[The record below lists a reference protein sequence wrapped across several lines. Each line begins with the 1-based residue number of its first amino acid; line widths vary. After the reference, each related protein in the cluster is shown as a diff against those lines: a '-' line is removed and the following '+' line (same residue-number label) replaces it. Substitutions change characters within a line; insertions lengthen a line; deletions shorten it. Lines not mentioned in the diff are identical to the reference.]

1 MLELK
6 AINLLVNINNLKMKY
21 IKDKTKSEKIANQIN
36 ELEKERELLDFFIFL
51 KNSLDS
57 KYKICY
63 QSFDSIAIKIK
74 RKNTF
79 INNIIFGKLNYKK
92 VSLIIKKI
100 INESKYKDYISFYNS
115 NSIYSFILLDSEK
128 SIILDKIQ
136 KF

>member
-6 AINLLVNINNLKMKY
+6 AFSLLFDINNLKIKY
-21 IKDKTKSEKIANQIN
+21 INNKTKSEKIVNQIN
-36 ELEKERELLDFFIFL
+36 ELEKERALLDFFIFL

-57 KYKICY
+57 KYKIYY
-63 QSFDSIAIKIK
+63 QSFDSISIKSK

-92 VSLIIKKI
+92 VNLIIKKI

-115 NSIYSFILLDSEK
+115 DSIYSFILFDSEK